1 MNTFIIIYFID
12 RSRADGDV
20 DVLMLCLCHLQRL
33 QYYRLGK
40 DDCVVMTWPRLCV
53 SCLLGKSIEEMKLS
67 TCVGGRCM
75 CFGGGRVTHEV
86 APTRVYYECG
96 YNEIALTHV
105 CVGYNEVER
114 AHVYYCERSVCS
126 PCVRRFA

>member
-1 MNTFIIIYFID
+1 MPLLKEETRTDIGSMPVCIPVCVCVCVFSSRVKRSRMNTFIIIYFID

-53 SCLLGKSIEEMKLS
+53 SCLLGKSIEEID
-67 TCVGGRCM
+67 R
-75 CFGGGRVTHEV
+75 
-86 APTRVYYECG
+86 
-96 YNEIALTHV
+96 
-105 CVGYNEVER
+105 
-114 AHVYYCERSVCS
+114 
-126 PCVRRFA
+126 